1 MFNKIFSKYLLN
13 LLKKFNQIQSWK
25 KRNYLGYAPQFIKE
39 SIFLRDAISNEQ
51 WVETGTGKGV
61 TTNFL
66 AGSFPYVYTIEPNK
80 YLYEQ
85 NIQIN
90 KMKNISYLNDTSE
103 NILSELLSKL
113 NGDINFWLDGHYS
126 GGISF
131 KGKKNCPIEKE
142 LEAISKNILNFKKIT
157 IFIDDIRCFLSK
169 LEEYKDYPTIDFL
182 VDWSRKNKFIWKI
195 EHDIFIMQNY
205 SPVDKYN
212 L

>member
-25 KRNYLGYAPQFIKE
+25 KRNYLGNAPQFIKE
-39 SIFLRDAISNEQ
+39 LIFLRDAIPNAQ

-61 TTNFL
+61 TTKFF
-66 AGSFPYVYTIEPNK
+66 ATSFPFVYTIEPNK
-80 YLYEQ
+80 YSYEQ
-85 NIQIN
+85 AIQNI
-90 KMKNISYLNDTSE
+90 KMKNISFLNDTSE

-126 GGISF
+126 GGITF

-142 LEAISKNILNFKKIT
+142 LEDISKNISNFKKIL

-182 VDWSRKNKFIWKI
+182 VDWSRKNKFTWKI
-195 EHDIFIMQNY
+195 EHDIFVMQNY
-205 SPVDKYN
+205 SSVDK
-212 L
+212 

>member
-25 KRNYLGYAPQFIKE
+25 KRNYLGNAPQFIKE
-39 SIFLRDAISNEQ
+39 SIFLRDAISNAQ
-51 WVETGTGKGV
+51 WVETGTGKSL

-66 AGSFPYVYTIEPNK
+66 AGSFPYVYTIEPSK

-85 NIQIN
+85 NIKIN
-90 KMKNISYLNDTSE
+90 KIKNISYLNDTSE
-103 NILSELLSKL
+103 NILPELLSKL
-113 NGDINFWLDGHYS
+113 SGDINFWLDGHYS
-126 GGISF
+126 GGITF

-142 LEAISKNILNFKKIT
+142 LEAISKNILNSKKIT
-157 IFIDDIRCFLSK
+157 IFIDDVRCFLSK

>member
-13 LLKKFNQIQSWK
+13 LLKKFKQIQSWK
-25 KRNYLGYAPQFIKE
+25 KRNYLGNAPQFIKE
-39 SIFLRDAISNEQ
+39 SIFLRDAIPNAQ

-61 TTNFL
+61 TTKFL
-66 AGSFPYVYTIEPNK
+66 ASLFPYIYTIEPNK
-80 YLYEQ
+80 YSYEQ
-85 NIQIN
+85 AIQNI
-90 KMKNISYLNDTSE
+90 KMKNISFLNDTSE
-103 NILSELLSKL
+103 NILPELLSKIK
-113 NGDINFWLDGHYS
+113 GDINFWLDGHYS
-126 GGISF
+126 GEITF
-131 KGKKNCPIEKE
+131 KGKKNCPIEEE

-169 LEEYKDYPTIDFL
+169 LEEYKDYPIIDFL